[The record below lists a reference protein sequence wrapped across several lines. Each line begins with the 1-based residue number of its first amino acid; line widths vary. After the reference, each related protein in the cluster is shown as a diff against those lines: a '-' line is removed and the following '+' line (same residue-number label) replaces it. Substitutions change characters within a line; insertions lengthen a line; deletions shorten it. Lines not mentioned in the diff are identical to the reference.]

1 MSTDIKLSKAQISKI
16 IQSGGCYGSSLV
28 NLGKKTLK
36 NIAILL
42 ARDNLPGLVSNLTS
56 NARKKLE
63 WKISEKEAIRAGKR
77 FTLFISNEN
86 MNNITKI
93 TKSLEDLSV
102 LIERVTESVKNE
114 TKKQEG
120 GFLGAL
126 LAVLA
131 ASLVQ
136 PATSSVVNGI
146 SGREVRR
153 ARRWYMNK
161 NIQFHSIP

>member
-1 MSTDIKLSKAQISKI
+1 
-16 IQSGGCYGSSLV
+16 
-28 NLGKKTLK
+28 
-36 NIAILL
+36 
-42 ARDNLPGLVSNLTS
+42 
-56 NARKKLE
+56 
-63 WKISEKEAIRAGKR
+63 
-77 FTLFISNEN
+77 

-93 TKSLEDLSV
+93 IKSLEDLSV
-102 LIERVTESVKNE
+102 LIDGVTESVKNQ

-136 PATSSVVNGI
+136 PAISSVVNGI
-146 SGREVRR
+146 SGRDVRR
-153 ARRWYMNK
+153 ARRGYVNK